1 MPPLPVF
8 FSRTA
13 RTALKRVSPKVR
25 GHFKG
30 LFPANVVL
38 HVSSTGRR
46 HSLAEKLLP
55 KNKLTKKKR
64 LSWASERIRQ
74 ENNGVVL
81 QFPKSN
87 NLIHAGQQMPAQAW
101 YSSVWYVK
109 HTQNTVPVAASLP
122 NLVATGQFTFPIKTA
137 WAKKQPFFSGSDK
150 FPGFALTHVR
160 LPPKVTPEIY
170 TTKDGSKDA
179 KFIIPGITSA
189 DDLCVTL
196 ELLSELMAPAFC
208 TASCCSS
215 RKDGASE
222 I

>member
-13 RTALKRVSPKVR
+13 RAALKKLPPKVR
-25 GHFKG
+25 GHFRC

-38 HVSSTGRR
+38 HVSSVGKR
-46 HSLAEKLLP
+46 HSVAKQLLP
-55 KNKLTKKKR
+55 PKKLRQKKT

-101 YSSVWYVK
+101 YSSVWFVK
-109 HTQNTVPVAASLP
+109 HSQDTFPVASSLP
-122 NLVATGQFTFPIKTA
+122 NLVATGQFTFPIKTE

-189 DDLCVTL
+189 DDLCATL
-196 ELLSELMAPAFC
+196 QLLSDLMAPVFC
-208 TASCCSS
+208 DASCCSS
-215 RKDGASE
+215 EKDAASGS
-222 I
+222 